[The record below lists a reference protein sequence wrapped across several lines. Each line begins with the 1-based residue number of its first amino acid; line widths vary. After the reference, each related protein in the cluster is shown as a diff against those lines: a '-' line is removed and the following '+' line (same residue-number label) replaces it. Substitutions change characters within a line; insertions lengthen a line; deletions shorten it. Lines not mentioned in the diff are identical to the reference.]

1 MPSMAFHIDHVKE
14 NGAYEEDIPGIVNIR
29 SGIQVRNN
37 QKIIYSEADP
47 GSDCQGSDPFFG
59 FWERGVNK
67 NKKYRNIR
75 LF

>member
-1 MPSMAFHIDHVKE
+1 MPSVAFHIDHAGE
-14 NGAYEEDIPGIVNIR
+14 NGVYEEDIFGIVNTR
-29 SGIQVRNN
+29 SKIQVRNT
-37 QKIIYSEADP
+37 QKMIYSEADS

-67 NKKYRNIR
+67 KKEYRNIR